1 MKAVQDNIIIKK
13 PLSWEDKVK
22 LCNAWKKTGMSKSEF
37 ARRNRLSISV
47 FCKWCKNLWPDETKS
62 LIKKTKE
69 NNNSD
74 WVQINN
80 TAGALAI
87 LPKTTSSAV
96 EIKFPNGL
104 VINMSI

>member
-1 MKAVQDNIIIKK
+1 MKVVQDNIITKA
-13 PLSWEDKVK
+13 LSWEDKVN

-47 FCKWCKNLWPDETKS
+47 FCKWCKNLWPDESKFP
-62 LIKKTKE
+62 IKKAKE

-80 TAGALAI
+80 KSESLAI
-87 LPKTTSSAV
+87 LPKTSSSAV

-104 VINMSI
+104 VISMSI